1 MSIRGQLIIVV
12 VSILVILYVLDALR
26 RRRINEEYCLWW
38 IFIMV
43 ATDFLVVNQHLLM
56 KITHLLGALV
66 PISTL
71 TLFSLIL
78 ILAILIYFSM
88 KISVLTNQ
96 VKELIQS
103 AALQKK
109 EFEERLSNLAVPH
122 EDAAPHEELPAGRV
136 GQ

>member
-1 MSIRGQLIIVV
+1 MSLRGQVFIVS
-12 VSILVILYVLDALR
+12 VSVLVILYVLNALLKR
-26 RRRINEEYCLWW
+26 KINEEYCLWW

-43 ATDFLVVNQHLLM
+43 ATDVVVLWQTLLK
-56 KITHLLGALV
+56 KITHLIGALV

-71 TLFSLIL
+71 TLFALIL
-78 ILAILIYFSM
+78 VLAILIYFSM

-109 EFEERLSNLAVPH
+109 DYDDLRSKL
-122 EDAAPHEELPAGRV
+122 
-136 GQ
+136 

>member
-1 MSIRGQLIIVV
+1 MSIRGQAFIVI
-12 VSILVILYVLDALR
+12 VSILIILFVLNALR

-43 ATDFLVVNQHLLM
+43 ATDVLVLWQRLLI
-56 KITHLLGALV
+56 KITHLVGALV
-66 PISTL
+66 PISAL
-71 TLFSLIL
+71 TLFALIL
-78 ILAILIYFSM
+78 VLAILIYFSM

-109 EFEERLSNLAVPH
+109 DYDDLRSNL
-122 EDAAPHEELPAGRV
+122 
-136 GQ
+136 QK

>member
-1 MSIRGQLIIVV
+1 MSIRGQAFIVI
-12 VSILVILYVLDALR
+12 VSILVILYVLNALR

-43 ATDFLVVNQHLLM
+43 ATDVLVLWQGLLM
-56 KITHLLGALV
+56 KITHLVGALV
-66 PISTL
+66 PISAL
-71 TLFSLIL
+71 TLFALIL
-78 ILAILIYFSM
+78 VLAILIYFSM

-109 EFEERLSNLAVPH
+109 EYDDLRSKL
-122 EDAAPHEELPAGRV
+122 
-136 GQ
+136 Q

>member
-1 MSIRGQLIIVV
+1 MSLRGQVFIVS
-12 VSILVILYVLDALR
+12 VSVLVILYVLNALR
-26 RRRINEEYCLWW
+26 KRKINEEYCLWW

-43 ATDFLVVNQHLLM
+43 ATDVLVLWPRLLL
-56 KITHLLGALV
+56 KITHSIGALV

-71 TLFSLIL
+71 TLFALIL
-78 ILAILIYFSM
+78 MLAILVYFSM

-109 EFEERLSNLAVPH
+109 DYDDLRLKL
-122 EDAAPHEELPAGRV
+122 HEENSGHSPDGPNSLK
-136 GQ
+136 

>member
-1 MSIRGQLIIVV
+1 MSLRGQVFIVS
-12 VSILVILYVLDALR
+12 VSVLLILYVLNALR
-26 RRRINEEYCLWW
+26 KRKINEEYCLWW

-43 ATDFLVVNQHLLM
+43 ATDVLVLWPRLLI
-56 KITHLLGALV
+56 KITHLIGALV

-71 TLFSLIL
+71 TLFALIL
-78 ILAILIYFSM
+78 VLAILIYFSM

-109 EFEERLSNLAVPH
+109 
-122 EDAAPHEELPAGRV
+122 DYDELRSKLQKENMDKAE
-136 GQ
+136 